1 MPVLLPCVQMDR
13 RFFLLAAGA
22 ATSACRRKKGA
33 RFDGYAFVANEEGRA
48 VAVVDLTAFTV
59 ARHIHLDSAP
69 SEVIADPVRPSV
81 YVLSR
86 ENGTVYEIGMEGLSL
101 RRRARVAGHAVSMRA
116 EAGGQ
121 SLWIAARDPRQL
133 IRLPLNTFRPD
144 SRIPLPGEPQDL
156 DLSPAAGLAAV
167 SLLNS
172 GNVLFADLQRHKA
185 GPLVSIGDDAGAVR
199 FRRNDGRTLLVADR
213 ASRRLVVLE
222 AGTGRLILQLPLAVR
237 PDHFCFKSDGGQLF
251 ITGEGL
257 DAVAIVYPH
266 RVPQVAGTM
275 LAGRKPGAM
284 AASEKPGFLFIAN
297 PTSNTV
303 TIVEIATQKVLAV
316 VQVGRQPSSITVTPD
331 NQYALVL
338 NQESGD
344 LSVIRTGAVEAI
356 TAPMKRMKS
365 APLFTMIP
373 VGSKPV
379 AVAVRAV

>member
-1 MPVLLPCVQMDR
+1 MDR
-13 RFFLLAAGA
+13 RFFLLAGGGA
-22 ATSACRRKKGA
+22 AVGCRRKKGT

-69 SEVIADPVRPSV
+69 SEVIADPVRPAV

-86 ENGTVYEIGMEGLSL
+86 DNGTIYEISMDGLRL
-101 RRRARVAGHAVSMRA
+101 RRRVRVAGHALSMRA
-116 EAGGQ
+116 EFDGR

-133 IRLPLNTFRPD
+133 IRLPLGGFRPD
-144 SRIPLPGEPQDL
+144 SRIPLPGEPEDL
-156 DLSPAAGLAAV
+156 DLSPAGGQAAV
-167 SLLNS
+167 SIRGTGS
-172 GNVLFADLQRHKA
+172 VLFADLQRHKA
-185 GPLVSIGDDAGAVR
+185 GPLVSIGADAGTLR
-199 FRRNDGRTLLVADR
+199 FRRNDGRTLLAAER
-213 ASRRLVVLE
+213 STRRLVILE
-222 AGTGRLILQLPLAVR
+222 SGSGRLIVQLPLAVR

-251 ITGEGL
+251 ITGAGQ

-275 LAGRKPGAM
+275 LAGKEPGAM
-284 AASEKPGFLFIAN
+284 AASATPGFLFIAN
-297 PTSNTV
+297 PASNTV

-331 NQYALVL
+331 SQYALVL
-338 NQESGD
+338 NQMSGD
-344 LSVIRTGAVEAI
+344 MSVIRTGAVQAI

-379 AVAVRAV
+379 ALAVRAV